1 MVHSKSDKLEQA
13 GRILEHLTADKK
25 RTGFAI
31 ALLAIMAF
39 MWFRVLTG
47 NKPGSAEAATGA
59 PQPQAAPAKPPQK
72 ISYLSLPV
80 IPGRN
85 DYINRDFFAARDW
98 ECFRQNSRTAPS
110 NPGTE
115 VRAASADRAQEI
127 IAKLAQKLKLE
138 AVLKSGDPQAFVN
151 DQLYRVGDRLTVRD
165 GPDTCEF
172 EVLQIRED
180 SVLIGCN
187 GTQLTLKLV
196 QHLDVKN

>member
-1 MVHSKSDKLEQA
+1 MAHSKSDKLEQA
-13 GRILEHLTADKK
+13 GRILEQLAADKK

-31 ALLAIMAF
+31 ALLAVMAF

-47 NKPGSAEAATGA
+47 EKPGSVEAATGA
-59 PQPQAAPAKPPQK
+59 PDAQTAPAKPPQK

-85 DYINRDFFAARDW
+85 DYINRDFFAAWDW
-98 ECFRQNSRTAPS
+98 ECFRQNSRTTPS
-110 NPGTE
+110 GPGTE
-115 VRAASADRAQEI
+115 VRAASANHAQEV

-138 AVLKSGDPQAFVN
+138 AVLKSGDPQAFIN

-172 EVLQIRED
+172 EVLQVHED
-180 SVLIGCN
+180 SVLVRCN
-187 GTQLTLKLV
+187 ETQLTLKLM